1 MIAIAQIGI
10 RGATVAGTA
19 IVGVIGTRFCWL
31 WRGNVKKGMT
41 HSDAIP
47 AAARQTADEVKT
59 AAGIV
64 TATDTIK
71 RRLGG

>member
-1 MIAIAQIGI
+1 
-10 RGATVAGTA
+10 
-19 IVGVIGTRFCWL
+19 
-31 WRGNVKKGMT
+31 MT
-41 HSDAIP
+41 HSDALP
-47 AAARQTADEVKT
+47 AAARQTADEVKI